1 MSTKEENF
9 EIIELLA
16 FHEEAIG
23 NLYSV
28 LKVYFH
34 EMEIWEFLSNEEFKH
49 AEWIRSILDNV
60 HEGSVKFD
68 KRHFSV
74 ENISQSIESIVDFRL
89 KVEKKGVKLLEVIS
103 FAKNIEN
110 SIIERKMFDCFWSDH
125 TGIQKVLDDLKA
137 DTESHKVTLD
147 KEFNILLESNK
158 SIEEERIEIDKGLIL
173 LGYHAEHERMI
184 SQLYS
189 YYRRKFTKE
198 GVWLF
203 LVEEEKKHEAWI
215 KQIIIKINEGK
226 ISFDHRDS
234 SIEEVQASIQ
244 NVKNEMAKVFT
255 DEYSIDKAYSFAFIL
270 ENSIIEKDLFKLFE
284 SDDPIIQEIL
294 KNLSIDTKKHRD
306 IINSIRVRNIIN
318 FD

>member
-1 MSTKEENF
+1 MSNKEENF

-60 HEGSVKFD
+60 VEGSVQFD
-68 KRHFSV
+68 KRYFSID
-74 ENISQSIESIVDFRL
+74 NISKSIESIVDFRL
-89 KVEKKGVKLLEVIS
+89 KFEKKGAKLSEVID
-103 FAKNIEN
+103 FAKSLEN
-110 SIIERKMFDCFWSDH
+110 SIIERKMFDSFWSDLK
-125 TGIQKVLDDLKA
+125 GIQKVLDDLKA

-147 KEFNILLESNK
+147 IELDKLLEIHK
-158 SIEEERIEIDKGLIL
+158 SKEEERKEIDKGLIL

-189 YYRRKFTKE
+189 YYRKKFPKE

-226 ISFDHRDS
+226 IKFDHRDS
-234 SIEEVQASIQ
+234 SIEDVKISLQ
-244 NVKNEMAKVFT
+244 NVKDEMAKVFT
-255 DEYSIDKAYSFAFIL
+255 DEYVLNTAYSFAFVL

-284 SDDPIIQEIL
+284 SDDPIIAEIL
-294 KNLSIDTKKHRD
+294 KNLSNDTKKHRD
-306 IINSIRVRNIIN
+306 IMNSIRVKNIIN